1 MFEAVVLAG
10 GGKNDPLAL
19 EKDVFNKAFISV
31 KGRPLV
37 GYILLALAGCPS
49 IRRTI
54 VVGPEKELIELQG
67 QGYSFTAVPEK
78 GSMLDNAAAGLREV
92 DPDNLCLLSTGDIP
106 LVNADMLEDFIAL
119 CDPYED
125 DLYYPIITR
134 QICEHRFPHTRRT
147 CVRLKDGSFT
157 GGNLAMIRPSWFNQS
172 RDHLEIFITYRK
184 HPLKL
189 FRIMPFWF
197 IIKFIFGRLSVAD
210 LEEYLSR
217 MLHLRARAV
226 LCPFAEL
233 ATDVDKESDLE
244 VVKKELFGAAKN
256 NR

>member
-10 GGKNDPLAL
+10 GEKNDPLAL
-19 EKDVFNKAFISV
+19 REELLSKMFIPV
-31 KGRPLV
+31 QGRPLV
-37 GYILLALAGCPS
+37 GYILSALAGCPS
-49 IRRTI
+49 IRKII
-54 VVGPEKELIELQG
+54 VVGPEKELNQLQF
-67 QGYSFTAVPEK
+67 QGYSFTVVPEK

-92 DPDNLCLLSTGDIP
+92 DQDNLCLLTTGDIP
-106 LVNADMLEDFIAL
+106 LANADMVESFIAL

-125 DLYYPIITR
+125 DFYYPVITR
-134 QICEHRFPHTRRT
+134 QSCRQRFPQTRRT
-147 CVRLKDGSFT
+147 CVRLKEGSFT
-157 GGNLAMIRPSWFNQS
+157 GGNLAMIRPSWFNRS
-172 RDHLEIFITYRK
+172 RDRLETFITYRK

-217 MLHLRARAV
+217 ILQLRARAV
-226 LCPFAEL
+226 FCPFAEL

-244 VVKKELFGAAKN
+244 VVNRELTGGC
-256 NR
+256 